1 MATDHEYWR
10 GQSEIYALGALDGEE
25 LDEFQAHLAAGC
37 PLCDATVRE
46 TGESLA
52 LLPASLEPL
61 TPSPALRGRILEQI
75 DHEKVV
81 PISAAKTIGSPRR
94 QRMIGTI
101 AAGIIGVLLG
111 GGYYYFRYEP
121 RHTLYT
127 SVINLLRDP
136 STRDYPLYG
145 AGPTPTAK
153 GRFLW
158 NESGEGHIFVS
169 NLPAPPEGKM
179 YAVWTIAQS
188 SAAALRRRRHHRRNR
203 PGRPAHHRATRRQ
216 AGRSLR
222 RHARTGRHHRRSNR
236 SDGAG
241 VEAILTKI
249 VFDVGGI

>member
-1 MATDHEYWR
+1 MATDHEYWH

-25 LDEFQAHLAAGC
+25 LNEFQAHLAAGC
-37 PLCDATVRE
+37 PLCDATIRE

-61 TPSPALRGRILEQI
+61 TPSPALRGRILERI

-81 PISAAKTIGSPRR
+81 PISAAKSIGSPRR

-179 YAVWTIAQS
+179 YAVWTIAPNSPPRYVGAVATDATGQGGLHITAPRGDKPVEVFAVTLEPAGTTTAPTGPMVLVSKQS
-188 SAAALRRRRHHRRNR
+188 
-203 PGRPAHHRATRRQ
+203 
-216 AGRSLR
+216 
-222 RHARTGRHHRRSNR
+222 
-236 SDGAG
+236 
-241 VEAILTKI
+241 
-249 VFDVGGI
+249 